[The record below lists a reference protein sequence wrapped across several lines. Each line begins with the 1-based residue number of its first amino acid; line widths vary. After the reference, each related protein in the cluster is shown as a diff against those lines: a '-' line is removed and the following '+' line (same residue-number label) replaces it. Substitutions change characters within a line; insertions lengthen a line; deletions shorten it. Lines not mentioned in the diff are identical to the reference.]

1 MPCPRAAVAELLDFV
16 LFCVLVP
23 EMSATKFTDL
33 SLDSQVAVTRLLK
46 PADAA
51 NLSLTSKSVHSVIKD
66 EVKKK
71 KTNLLLLINAV
82 KKLIEIFD
90 RLLSSK
96 SSDGAHG
103 VTYNHQQYYIDLIM
117 TAGET
122 RFQLTLSHEDGPRRS
137 GLTRVDCS
145 LNHQNILP
153 NMKISIHTMK
163 RIICVFLEDYLT
175 VSILDNLHIAV
186 NTSFDVDEK
195 IEGVPYAQSIRR
207 GVHQKIWNR
216 MDVVG
221 KLEGITSV
229 TEDGGP
235 RIYSEQKGLST
246 YEEVLESTFLR
257 SPNILRA
264 FPKLNFFL
272 PIIYKQ
278 LDKIV
283 ALETVKKGGAKK
295 RAHKRA

>member
-1 MPCPRAAVAELLDFV
+1 
-16 LFCVLVP
+16 
-23 EMSATKFTDL
+23 
-33 SLDSQVAVTRLLK
+33 
-46 PADAA
+46 
-51 NLSLTSKSVHSVIKD
+51 
-66 EVKKK
+66 
-71 KTNLLLLINAV
+71 
-82 KKLIEIFD
+82 
-90 RLLSSK
+90 
-96 SSDGAHG
+96 
-103 VTYNHQQYYIDLIM
+103 
-117 TAGET
+117 
-122 RFQLTLSHEDGPRRS
+122 
-137 GLTRVDCS
+137 
-145 LNHQNILP
+145 
-153 NMKISIHTMK
+153 MK